1 MPIIELKNKKTV
13 IITFFG
19 IVAFVLL
26 TAIFVLSWLEKG
38 NNVSSPPE
46 ETYQT
51 RPMTEDEKLR
61 YQINPE
67 KEVEVIKDS
76 EGDFIYKIN
85 E

>member
-1 MPIIELKNKKTV
+1 MPIIKLKNKKTV
-13 IITFFG
+13 IIAFFG

-26 TAIFVLSWLEKG
+26 AVIFVLSWLEKG
-38 NNVSSPPE
+38 NNVSSSPE

-51 RPMTEDEKLR
+51 RPMREDEKLR